1 MSGRRRRASTSSV
14 ETVDGD
20 RIRWLQETS
29 VVRSQPKDVSKD
41 LYPCFEL
48 RDATVYDMNGESL
61 ENALNVVVRGPYIV
75 RGHLIIDDPSQK
87 SHRELSL
94 SGSTK

>member
-1 MSGRRRRASTSSV
+1 MK
-14 ETVDGD
+14 
-20 RIRWLQETS
+20 ETS
-29 VVRSQPKDVSKD
+29 VVRSQPKDAPKD

-75 RGHLIIDDPSQK
+75 RGHLVIDDISQT
-87 SHRELSL
+87 SYRESSL

>member
-1 MSGRRRRASTSSV
+1 M
-14 ETVDGD
+14 
-20 RIRWLQETS
+20 
-29 VVRSQPKDVSKD
+29 VRSQPKDVSKD

-87 SHRELSL
+87 SHSQSSL
-94 SGSTK
+94 CGLME